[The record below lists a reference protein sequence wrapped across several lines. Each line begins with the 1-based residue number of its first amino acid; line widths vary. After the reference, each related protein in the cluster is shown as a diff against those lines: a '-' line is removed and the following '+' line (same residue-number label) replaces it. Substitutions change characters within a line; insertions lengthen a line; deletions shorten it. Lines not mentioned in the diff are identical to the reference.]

1 MRVINTYRQK
11 NNVVETDTPDRIVS
25 PEERSREEP
34 EERAHDS
41 NECRV
46 KASRM
51 SQKIRISKKSFSEV
65 EQSGKV
71 FNMLQI

>member
-51 SQKIRISKKSFSEV
+51 SQKIRISKKKFFGGRAIGKSF
-65 EQSGKV
+65 
-71 FNMLQI
+71 